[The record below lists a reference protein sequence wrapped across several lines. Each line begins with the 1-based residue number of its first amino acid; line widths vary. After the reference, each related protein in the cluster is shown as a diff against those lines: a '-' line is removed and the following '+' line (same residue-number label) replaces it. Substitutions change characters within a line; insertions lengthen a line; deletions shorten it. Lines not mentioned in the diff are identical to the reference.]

1 MDAET
6 TGEVGAVALLVTG
19 AMGHVGREVVR
30 QALAAGADVV
40 AQYRTSFSGRDVA
53 FGGNIAWAQCDLADF
68 DATWAICE
76 THAIDSCIHSA
87 AISNE
92 KFARPQPLPTVN
104 ANIGGTVALL
114 DIARRQNWNRFLFVS
129 TGSVFQNASDA
140 TKPILEDQTPSVTNI
155 YSTTKYCGE
164 LLTQM
169 YRSQFGLSAA
179 VVRISWVYGPPL
191 VTDEEPR
198 GPVPA
203 FLKATLAGKPIRLPS
218 GGDFAASFTYVCD
231 VAAGLLAAWC
241 APVLKHGVY
250 HLGSGENYTA
260 RRVADAVRA
269 AVPSADI
276 QLGGGTDPWT
286 LHTGMRGPLAGTR
299 LREDAG
305 FIVKRS
311 LEDGVREFADWMRDH
326 PETYR

>member
-1 MDAET
+1 
-6 TGEVGAVALLVTG
+6 VALLVTG

-40 AQYRTSFSGRDVA
+40 AQYRTNVSDRDAAANGKLV
-53 FGGNIAWAQCDLADF
+53 WAQCDLADAG
-68 DATWAICE
+68 ATLALCGS
-76 THAIDSCIHSA
+76 HAIDSCIHSA

-92 KFARPQPLPTVN
+92 KLARPQPLSTVN
-104 ANIGGTVALL
+104 ANVGGTATLL
-114 DIARRQNWNRFLFVS
+114 DVARRQDWKRFLFVG
-129 TGSVFQNASDA
+129 TGSVFQNTCDA
-140 TKPILEDQTPSVTNI
+140 TKPILEDATPSVSNI

-169 YRSQFGLSAA
+169 YRSQFGLPAA

-203 FLKATLAGKPIRLPS
+203 FLKATLAGEPIRLPS
-218 GGDFAASFTYVCD
+218 GGDFAASFTYVGD
-231 VAAGLLAAWC
+231 VAAGLIAAWR
-241 APVLKHGVY
+241 APVLNHGVY

-269 AVPSADI
+269 AVPGADI
-276 QLGGGTDPWT
+276 QLGAGTEPWT
-286 LHTGMRGPLAGTR
+286 LHTRMRGPLAGAR
-299 LREDAG
+299 LSEDAG
-305 FIVKRS
+305 FAVNRS
-311 LEDGVREFADWMRDH
+311 LEDGVRAFADWMRQH

>member
-1 MDAET
+1 M
-6 TGEVGAVALLVTG
+6 GAVALLVTG
-19 AMGHVGREVVR
+19 ATGHVGREVVR
-30 QALAAGADVV
+30 QAIAAGVDVV
-40 AQYRTSFSGRDVA
+40 AQYRTSPGGRDA
-53 FGGNIAWAQCDLADF
+53 MAAGGSIAWAQCDLAD
-68 DATWAICE
+68 AAAALALCE
-76 THAIDSCIHSA
+76 SHAIDSCIHSA

-104 ANIGGTVALL
+104 ANVGGTAILL

-140 TKPILEDQTPSVTNI
+140 TKSILEDATPSVTNI

-191 VTDEEPR
+191 VTDDEPR

-203 FLKATLAGKPIRLPS
+203 FLKTTLAGKPIRLPS
-218 GGDFAASFTYVCD
+218 GGDFAASFTYVSD
-231 VAAGLLAAWC
+231 VAAGLIAAWR
-241 APVLKHGVY
+241 APVLNHGVY

-269 AVPSADI
+269 AVPGAEI
-276 QLGGGTDPWT
+276 QLGAGTEPWT
-286 LHTGMRGPLAGTR
+286 LHTRMRGPLAGTR
-299 LREDAG
+299 LSEDAG
-305 FIVKRS
+305 FTVRRS
-311 LEDGVREFADWMRDH
+311 LEDGVCEFAGWMREH